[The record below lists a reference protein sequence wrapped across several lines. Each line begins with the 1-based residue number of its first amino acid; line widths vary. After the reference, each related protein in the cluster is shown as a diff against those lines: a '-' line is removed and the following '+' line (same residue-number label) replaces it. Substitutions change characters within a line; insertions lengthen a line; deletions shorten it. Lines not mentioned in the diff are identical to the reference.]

1 MKAGPTAGIG
11 LVAAGVLTCGMALYH
26 FWLPYAFHWGE
37 VLTRAPMLRW
47 GLFIINASFSFL
59 LLAGG
64 VMSLA
69 IALRPGPRER
79 AARWVLIAMAGYWLF
94 NAAYQVVFPMPLP
107 PRLAGLHW
115 GFLGFAAAVAL
126 LYVAA
131 LSDRRPAAAA
141 RVGGAGLAPPR
152 SLGARR

>member
-1 MKAGPTAGIG
+1 MRDG
-11 LVAAGVLTCGMALYH
+11 ALSL
-26 FWLPYAFHWGE
+26 WLPYAFHWGE
-37 VLTRAPMLRW
+37 VLTRAPVLRW

-69 IALRPGPRER
+69 VALRPGPRER
-79 AARWVLIAMAGYWLF
+79 AARWVLVAMAGYWLF

-115 GFLGFAAAVAL
+115 GFLGFGVAVAL
-126 LYVAA
+126 LYLAT
-131 LSDRRPAAAA
+131 LSDRRPASAADVGEAGIA
-141 RVGGAGLAPPR
+141 RHRP
-152 SLGARR
+152 LGAQR